1 MKYFS
6 VLYQAGLA
14 TSGWPRGS
22 MTPFFL
28 CSKNKKGNKGK
39 REKVSKLKLL
49 KGFLQD
55 QNVTVLV
62 MFTVLF

>member
-1 MKYFS
+1 
-6 VLYQAGLA
+6 
-14 TSGWPRGS
+14 